1 MQVQARM
8 QPVQSRVQVHVQ
20 RARSEQSKAPL
31 QVQLQT
37 RMQPVQSRVQ
47 VQVQRAQ
54 KSR

>member
-1 MQVQARM
+1 MRV
-8 QPVQSRVQVHVQ
+8 QPVQVRVQVQVHQ
-20 RARSEQSKAPL
+20 ARSEQSKALL